1 MQFNKKIKAMR
12 RVCLIFG
19 LFFLSTSVFA
29 QELLDFAKTEDSL
42 KAVFKSIALETSY
55 SRRDSLNSVFYKML
69 TTALKVQS
77 SYGYPFDSIRIGNL
91 NSPDGRFRVF
101 TWNIPQ
107 PGGYQ
112 KYFGLM
118 QVKNPDGTVK
128 LIELNDSRNSV
139 TDAKNEKLTADRW
152 MAALYYQVTHFKTAA
167 GNAYILLGYDFNNL
181 FTSKKIIEVL
191 TFDAAGNPNFGSPV
205 FNVDGK
211 YRLSRIVFE
220 FNARV
225 SMVLRYNED
234 SKTIV
239 FDHLSPSSPEF
250 AGDFQY
256 YGPDGSFDGFKFEG
270 TEWVYVRDLDLR
282 NPRRSKPKPVNAPVD
297 IKEPGFLYRP
307 NISSTKK

>member
-1 MQFNKKIKAMR
+1 MR
-12 RVCLIFG
+12 RVVFLG
-19 LFFLSTSVFA
+19 LFFLPLSLFSQSAF
-29 QELLDFAKTEDSL
+29 DFVRVEDSL
-42 KAVFKSIALETSY
+42 KVVFNSITAETTY
-55 SRRDSLNSVFYKML
+55 SRRDSLNSIFL
-69 TTALKVQS
+69 DLLRSTLEVQTS
-77 SYGYPFDSIRIGNL
+77 FNYPFDSIRIGKL
-91 NSPDGRFRVF
+91 KSPDGKFRVF

-112 KYFGLM
+112 KYFGLL
-118 QVKNPDGTVK
+118 QVKQADGNVA
-128 LIELNDSRNSV
+128 LFELKDGRKSI
-139 TDAKNEKLTADRW
+139 TDAKNEKLLAERW
-152 MAALYYQVTHFKTAA
+152 MAALYYQLAQFPTAN
-167 GNAYILLGYDFNNL
+167 GNAYVLLGYDFNNL
-181 FTSKKIIEVL
+181 FTSKKIIDVL
-191 TFDAAGNPNFGSPV
+191 TFDSQGTPTFGYPV

-225 SMVLRYNED
+225 NMVLRYNDD

-256 YGPDGSFDGFKFEG
+256 YGPDGSFDGFKLEG

-297 IKEPGFLYRP
+297 FKEPGFLYQP
-307 NISSTKK
+307 NKSSTKK

>member
-1 MQFNKKIKAMR
+1 MNLTRA
-12 RVCLIFG
+12 
-19 LFFLSTSVFA
+19 
-29 QELLDFAKTEDSL
+29 EDSL
-42 KAVFKSIALETSY
+42 KAVFRNIAIETSY
-55 SRRDSLNSVFYKML
+55 SRRDSLNTVFYKML
-69 TTALKVQS
+69 KAALAVQS
-77 SYGYPFDSIRIGNL
+77 SYSYPFDSIRIGKL
-91 NSPDGRFRVF
+91 KSPDERFRVF

-112 KYFGLM
+112 QYFGLM
-118 QVKNPDGTVK
+118 QVKNPDGTFK
-128 LIELNDSRNSV
+128 LIELSDSRKRIA
-139 TDAKNEKLTADRW
+139 DAKNEKLTADRW
-152 MAALYYQVTHFKTAA
+152 MAALYYQVARFKTGA
-167 GNAYILLGYDFNNL
+167 GNTYILLGYDFNNL

-191 TFDAAGNPNFGSPV
+191 TFDNLGNPTFGYPV

-256 YGPDGSFDGFKFEG
+256 YGPDGSFDGFKLEG
-270 TEWVYVRDLDLR
+270 SEWVYVRDLDMR
-282 NPRRSKPKPVNAPVD
+282 NPRRSRPKPVNAPVD

-307 NISSTKK
+307 NGNSSTRK

>member
-1 MQFNKKIKAMR
+1 MLFNKVSVMR
-12 RVCLIFG
+12 SVVFLG
-19 LFFLSTSVFA
+19 LFFLPLSLFSQAAF
-29 QELLDFAKTEDSL
+29 DFVKTEDSL
-42 KAVFKSIALETSY
+42 KLVFNSISAETSY
-55 SRRDSLNSVFYKML
+55 SRRDSLNTIFLGML
-69 TTALKVQS
+69 RSTLEVQS
-77 SYGYPFDSIRIGNL
+77 SFTYPFDSIRIGKL
-91 NSPDGRFRVF
+91 KSPDGRFRIF

-112 KYFGLM
+112 KYFGLL
-118 QVKNPDGTVK
+118 QVKKADGNVA
-128 LIELNDSRNSV
+128 LIELKDGRKNI
-139 TDAKNEKLTADRW
+139 TDVKNEKLPADRW
-152 MAALYYQVTHFKTAA
+152 IAALYYQLAQFPTAN
-167 GNAYILLGYDFNNL
+167 GNAYVLLGYDFNNL
-181 FTSKKIIEVL
+181 FTSKKIIDVL
-191 TFDAAGNPNFGSPV
+191 TFDSQGTPIFGSPV

-225 SMVLRYNED
+225 NMVLRYNDD

-256 YGPDGSFDGFKFEG
+256 YGPDGSFDGFKLEG

-297 IKEPGFLYRP
+297 IKEPGFLYKP
-307 NISSTKK
+307 NSSPKK

>member
-1 MQFNKKIKAMR
+1 MR
-12 RVCLIFG
+12 RVCLIFR

-42 KAVFKSIALETSY
+42 KAVFKCIALETSY

-91 NSPDGRFRVF
+91 NSSDGRFRVF

-167 GNAYILLGYDFNNL
+167 GNTYILLGYDFNNL

-256 YGPDGSFDGFKFEG
+256 YGPDGSFDGFKLEG

>member
-1 MQFNKKIKAMR
+1 MGS
-12 RVCLIFG
+12 VSLILG
-19 LFFLSTSVFA
+19 LFFLSTSVFG
-29 QELLDFAKTEDSL
+29 QDSWDLIKVEDSL
-42 KAVFKSIALETSY
+42 KAVFNSMSCETSY
-55 SRRDSLNSVFYKML
+55 PRRDSLNSIFYSML
-69 TTALKVQS
+69 RGTLESQTS
-77 SYGYPFDSIRIGNL
+77 FTHPFDSIRIGKL
-91 NSPDGRFRVF
+91 KSPDGKFRVF

-118 QVKNPDGTVK
+118 QVKNPDGTIR
-128 LIELNDSRNSV
+128 LIELIDSRKRI
-139 TDAKNEKLTADRW
+139 TDAKNEKLTANRW
-152 MAALYYQVTHFKTAA
+152 MAALYYQLVQFPTAN

-181 FTSKKIIEVL
+181 FTSKKIIDVL
-191 TFDAAGNPNFGSPV
+191 TFDSQGNPTFGYPV

-211 YRLSRIVFE
+211 YRLSRILFE

-234 SKTIV
+234 RKTIV

-256 YGPDGSFDGFKFEG
+256 YGPDGSFDGFKLEG

-282 NPRRSKPKPVNAPVD
+282 NPRRSKPKPINAPVD
-297 IKEPGFLYRP
+297 IKEPGFLYQP
-307 NISSTKK
+307 NKYSTKK

>member
-1 MQFNKKIKAMR
+1 MR
-12 RVCLIFG
+12 NIIFWGLIFLPVS
-19 LFFLSTSVFA
+19 LFS
-29 QELLDFAKTEDSL
+29 QEAFDFVKTEDSL
-42 KAVFKSIALETSY
+42 KLVFNRIASETSY
-55 SRRDSLNSVFYKML
+55 SRRDSLNTIFLGML
-69 TTALKVQS
+69 RSALEVQS
-77 SYGYPFDSIRIGNL
+77 SFAYPFDSIRIGKL
-91 NSPDGRFRVF
+91 KSPDGRLRIF

-118 QVKNPDGTVK
+118 QVKKVGGNVM
-128 LIELNDSRNSV
+128 LIELKDGRKSIS
-139 TDAKNEKLTADRW
+139 DAKNEKLSADRW
-152 MAALYYQVTHFKTAA
+152 MAALYYQMAQFPVAN
-167 GNAYILLGYDFNNL
+167 GNAYVLLGYDFNNL
-181 FTSKKIIEVL
+181 FTSKKIIDVL
-191 TFDAAGNPNFGSPV
+191 TFDSQGTPTFGSPV

-225 SMVLRYNED
+225 NMVLRYNDD

-256 YGPDGSFDGFKFEG
+256 YGPDGSFDGFKLES

-282 NPRRSKPKPVNAPVD
+282 NPRRSRPKPVNAPVD
-297 IKEPGFLYRP
+297 IKEPGFLYKP
-307 NISSTKK
+307 NSSPKK